1 MTQPYGGINLHC
13 CHQKLVAKI
22 ESTPAVSLL
31 NPRVPE
37 TSAGS
42 PDVLQAMLLLAPA
55 EARAKTA
62 NEVALAA
69 EKANYAAAE
78 EVERLREVLHSPEP
92 RGGCY

>member
-1 MTQPYGGINLHC
+1 MLSQEVGRKDRKHAGCL
-13 CHQKLVAKI
+13 AA
-22 ESTPAVSLL
+22 ESEGAYAAGSDAG
-31 NPRVPE
+31 E

-42 PDVLQAMLLLAPA
+42 PDVLQAMLLLALA

-78 EVERLREVLHSPEP
+78 EVERFREVLHSPEQGS